1 MASVCGSARQP
12 LSASFIEFNTGFF
25 SVLIFEKRMAKIA
38 NVICNNANTIFQ
50 VMENNNRGES
60 VENATKL
67 MEPRISSNWETMYGL
82 SFIPLLCMTY
92 INSHHL
98 GQLAIPI
105 VVTIVNL
112 YIIICYVFNSN
123 YPSTKF
129 FQRFMYSIKTGLKS
143 TFAKCSTLNGG
154 RCGL

>member
-67 MEPRISSNWETMYGL
+67 IEPRISSN
-82 SFIPLLCMTY
+82 
-92 INSHHL
+92 
-98 GQLAIPI
+98 
-105 VVTIVNL
+105 
-112 YIIICYVFNSN
+112 
-123 YPSTKF
+123 
-129 FQRFMYSIKTGLKS
+129 
-143 TFAKCSTLNGG
+143 
-154 RCGL
+154 